1 MRSTHTKNMKK
12 MHINAENLDRE
23 FAFIKGNRPTNNRSV
38 NTKMK
43 SIEEY
48 GLLSPI
54 TVVDGEKVIA
64 SGGHLV
70 TLDGQ
75 EIADQDSDN
84 YLAVLDGQ
92 HRLMAY
98 IKLGLNK
105 VELVVT
111 EPLNTGNVDCGTHCR
126 NEYLHDHMERDGLY
140 GGPCHDPQ
148 REKRGIRIC
157 SATPTQRFSAVH
169 HFALV
174 YRDRLGESQRYGG
187 MSQKRR
193 DTRCL
198 QKQDLVS
205 AEHPMV
211 PGGARTV
218 YGCVPI

>member
-98 IKLGLNK
+98 IKLGLN
-105 VELVVT
+105 LV
-111 EPLNTGNVDCGTHCR
+111 
-126 NEYLHDHMERDGLY
+126 
-140 GGPCHDPQ
+140 
-148 REKRGIRIC
+148 
-157 SATPTQRFSAVH
+157 
-169 HFALV
+169 
-174 YRDRLGESQRYGG
+174 
-187 MSQKRR
+187 
-193 DTRCL
+193 
-198 QKQDLVS
+198 
-205 AEHPMV
+205 
-211 PGGARTV
+211 
-218 YGCVPI
+218 